1 MENRITGHT
10 ALYCLIGSPVSHS
23 GSPAMHNY
31 SFSKRG
37 IDAVYLAF
45 DVPLENISNAVEAI
59 KTFHIKGF
67 NITMPGKTAIMDYF
81 DEVSPAAQLIGA
93 CNTVIVTEDGKMT
106 GYNTDG
112 QGFIDNLRVH
122 DVEVKG
128 KKLLILGTG
137 GAANAISIQAA
148 LEGAAEIIIFNQKD
162 EFFANGQKIVDKLT
176 TAVPKCKVEMC
187 DLDERKRL
195 ADEIKNSDILVNATK
210 VGMKPLDQETLIPAE
225 LLHSNLIVAD
235 TVYKPLETRLLR
247 EAKKAGCKV
256 ISGIGMLLWQGAAAF
271 RLFTGQE
278 MPVKEVEEKFFSSM
292 E

>member
-1 MENRITGHT
+1 MENKISGHT

-31 SFSKRG
+31 SFSKRE
-37 IDAVYLAF
+37 IDAIYLAF
-45 DVPLENISNAVEAI
+45 DVPLEKISNAVEAI
-59 KTFHIKGF
+59 KSFHIKGF
-67 NITMPGKTAIMDYF
+67 NVTMPNKTAIMDYL

-93 CNTVIVTEDGKMT
+93 CNTVVVAEDGKMT

-122 DVEVKG
+122 NVEVKG
-128 KKLLILGTG
+128 KKLIILGTG

-148 LEGAAEIIIFNQKD
+148 LEGAAEIIIFNRKD

-176 TAVPKCKVEMC
+176 NAVPRCKVEIH

-195 ADEIKNSDILVNATK
+195 KDEIKKSDILINATK

-225 LLHSNLIVAD
+225 FLHSNLIVAD
-235 TVYKPLETRLLR
+235 TVYNPLETRLLQD
-247 EAKKAGCKV
+247 AKKTGCKV

-278 MPVKEVEEKFFSSM
+278 MPVKEVEEKFFNCK